1 MSIQVQSEDY
11 TDTNSHPIKLLV
23 WNNGE
28 GAFIIRHQ
36 VPEQIDA
43 KSVCYEFEI
52 VYCNNDWNKLAPPLF
67 VFDGRCVWH
76 EDKTINHSWW
86 EFKGTIIPA
95 TVPEW
100 GEISHG

>member
-1 MSIQVQSEDY
+1 MNVQTEFY
-11 TDTNSHPIKLLV
+11 TDENSHPIRLLALHHPSGFHV
-23 WNNGE
+23 I
-28 GAFIIRHQ
+28 ASQ

-43 KSVCYEFEI
+43 AGLFYEFDM
-52 VYCNNDWNKLAPPLF
+52 VYFEDDWHKQSPPLF

-76 EDKTINHSWW
+76 EDKTIDHSWW

-100 GEISHG
+100 GEL

>member
-1 MSIQVQSEDY
+1 MSINVQTEFY
-11 TDTNSHPIKLLV
+11 TDTNSHQIRLLV
-23 WNNGE
+23 LNHPSE
-28 GAFIIRHQ
+28 FRVITHQ

-43 KSVCYEFEI
+43 KGLVYEFDLVFFNE
-52 VYCNNDWNKLAPPLF
+52 DWHKQSPVLF
-67 VFDGRCVWH
+67 VFDGRCVWY